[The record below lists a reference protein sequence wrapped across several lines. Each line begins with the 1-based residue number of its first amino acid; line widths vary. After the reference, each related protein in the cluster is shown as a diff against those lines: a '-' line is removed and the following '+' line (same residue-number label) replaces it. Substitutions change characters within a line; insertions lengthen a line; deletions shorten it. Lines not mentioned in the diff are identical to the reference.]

1 MMCRHAFLAIIAFAR
16 PVAAFPALFI
26 LLLLPPTPAFAATKN
41 LNGSVGGCPLGSNWS
56 TSACWTP
63 AGAPGTGD
71 DVVIDMSQG
80 AGGAACP
87 TNYDLPSTVQLHS
100 LTMNSCNGG
109 GGILAIAGGPI
120 VLQSGGTITDTFN
133 NANTSP
139 ADSVPG
145 VTLNGSTTF
154 SLATSGG
161 NADALH
167 FTGAITGTGPLTLS
181 STGPT
186 DGLQLLTVNSYTGA
200 TTVSGTAR
208 VRFDVN
214 GAVPTS
220 SALTVNGSALFQA
233 ASTIGSLAGGG
244 NVFMNGSNALTVG
257 GDNTSTTFSGV
268 YQNSGGAAALT
279 KAGTGTLTLSGANTY
294 TGATT
299 VNAGTLAVNGS
310 IASPVTVNSGGT
322 LGGTGT
328 FNAVTVNNG
337 GTLGPGL
344 STGIMNTGNL
354 TLTSGSTLTIE
365 INGPTVGTQYDQV
378 NVTGT
383 VTLGGAT
390 LNVVLGFT
398 PTAGQVFTIINN
410 DSTDAVTGTF
420 AGLPEGATFTVGSTQ
435 FHISYVGSNDVTL
448 TAVGTQAIP
457 TLSEWAQLA
466 MVALLVGGGLL
477 ALRRHVRPA

>member
-1 MMCRHAFLAIIAFAR
+1 MTQNKGKTGRAVTTLLPLA
-16 PVAAFPALFI
+16 
-26 LLLLPPTPAFAATKN
+26 LLLLLAIPPTPAFAATKT
-41 LNGSVGGCPLGSNWS
+41 LNAPAGGCPDGSNWS
-56 TSACWTP
+56 TGSCWNGGT
-63 AGAPGTGD
+63 APVTGD
-71 DVVIDMSQG
+71 DVVIDAAQG
-80 AGGAACP
+80 SGGAACS
-87 TNYDLPSTVQLHS
+87 TNYDLLSTVQLHS
-100 LTMNSCNGG
+100 VTVISCNTSGG
-109 GGILAIAGGPI
+109 VLAITGGPI
-120 VLQSGGTITDTFN
+120 VLQNGGSITDTFN

-167 FTGAITGTGPLTLS
+167 FTGAITGTGPLTPS

-200 TTVSGTAR
+200 TTVNGTAR
-208 VRFDVN
+208 VKANVN
-214 GAVPTS
+214 GAIPTG

-244 NVFMNGSNALTVG
+244 NVFMNGSNTLTVG

-279 KAGTGTLTLSGANTY
+279 KTGGGTLTLSGANTY

-299 VNAGTLAVNGS
+299 VNAGTLAVIGS
-310 IASPVTVNSGGT
+310 IVSPVTVNSGGT

-328 FNAVTVNNG
+328 TSNAVTVNSG
-337 GTLGPGL
+337 GTLAPGL
-344 STGIMNTGNL
+344 STGIINTGDLAL
-354 TLTSGSTLTIE
+354 TAGSTLAIE
-365 INGPTVGTQYDQV
+365 INGTTVGTQYDQV

-390 LNVVLGFT
+390 LNVVLSFT

-410 DSTDAVTGTF
+410 DGSDAVTGTF
-420 AGLPEGATFTVGSTQ
+420 AGLAEGATFTVGGTQ
-435 FHISYVGSNDVTL
+435 FRISYVGSNDVTL

-457 TLSEWAQLA
+457 TLSEWAQLI
-466 MVALLVGGGLL
+466 MVALLVGGGLF
-477 ALRRHVRPA
+477 ALRRRSLLA